1 MLEALRERSQSWIAK
16 LILVLITV
24 PFAIAGIDSYLSNV
38 GSKAALAEVNNETIS
53 VQEFGKALQDH
64 RASMEGKVDPNFVND
79 PKVRK
84 EVLDRLIN
92 QKLLAAEV
100 KRAGYTVTD
109 EQLYKMIVAM
119 PEFQKDGQFSQEIYD
134 RLLSSNGMTPSS
146 FEARMRKDLL
156 SRQIQQGV
164 ASMSFVPGQVEDA
177 ALKAKHQ
184 MREISVSTIH
194 SDDFLAK
201 VKVDPNAA
209 KSYYDKHKDEFRIPE
224 QVKLEYLVFS
234 ANNLITSMQVGDDEI
249 QRYFQE
255 NSSKYQGDEERRAS
269 HILIALGGKKDAAA
283 KAEAKQKAMKVL
295 EEVKKSPEKF
305 AELAKKYSQDPGSAQ
320 NGGDLGVVKR
330 GVMVKPFEDAVFSMA
345 PGSVSELVETEF
357 GYHIIRLTEVKGAA
371 QGLDQKKPEIRGELM
386 YQKALAKFAEV
397 AETFSNIVYEQSTSL
412 EPAAKQFHLELQRSD
427 WLSREDVAKFFKNN
441 EQLASAIFSNE
452 VRKEGRN
459 TEAVEISPNTLV
471 SCRVVDSRP
480 SSFRPFDDV
489 KAEIEEAIRKKEAM
503 NMAASEGD
511 KALSVLKQ
519 GQDVNSLIWSAPALA
534 SRQDTQGL
542 TESVVAKAFK
552 MEVSKLPSYAGSLSS
567 DGSYVLIR
575 VGAVQDGLQQLD
587 KESRQRAQ
595 GELNMQLS
603 SEYLA
608 AYIKSLRAS
617 ASIKINEGLLLKTGQ
632 DN

>member
-164 ASMSFVPGQVEDA
+164 ASMSFVPGLVEDA

-209 KSYYDKHKDEFRIPE
+209 KSYYDKHKDEFRVPE

-330 GVMVKPFEDAVFSMA
+330 GVMVKPFEDAVFSMS
-345 PGSVSELVETEF
+345 PGSVSDLVETEF

-441 EQLASAIFSNE
+441 EQLASVIFSNE

-503 NMAASEGD
+503 NMAAIEGD

-519 GQDVNSLIWSAPALA
+519 GQEVNTLIWSAPALA

-552 MEVSKLPSYAGSLSS
+552 MDVSKLPSYAGSLSS